1 MWNKGNINNSVNG
14 EGFVIDPRLEALFA
28 KYRAALPD
36 PGPFDAESNKN
47 FMPALWSRIEA
58 KQAQTNFIGR
68 MSRVLVTT
76 ALGASVVLG
85 LLLSAASHQS
95 ISYFNGTYIEALT
108 TQQLADLDP
117 LHPDRVM
124 ELEQQ

>member
-1 MWNKGNINNSVNG
+1 MWNKANINNSINR
-14 EGFVIDPRLEALFA
+14 ERFEIDPRLDALFV
-28 KYRAALPD
+28 KYRVALPD
-36 PGPFDAESNKN
+36 PGPFDSDLNKN
-47 FMPALWSRIEA
+47 FMPGLWSKIEA
-58 KQAQTNFIGR
+58 KQAQTNFFGR
-68 MSRVLVTT
+68 MSKVLVTT

-85 LLLSAASHQS
+85 LLLSAASYQS

-117 LHPDRVM
+117 LHPDRVV